1 MAARQAINRPNFSS
15 PILSEAI
22 IHNGLIY
29 TSGKIGVDAKT
40 GNLVSDDVAKQTVGW
55 MAPIKCLDINTRKK
69 AALGLLESVLLEAGS
84 GLHKIIKVMLTKS
97 LATTDIDKRL
107 VQHLPDEYC
116 LFRSHEHYLSVLSG
130 LSLWKI
136 ANNSTD
142 IATIPNP
149 RPARVCV
156 TVAELGRGAK
166 VFIPNYISRGI
177 KLTRNFQRLRLIA

>member
-40 GNLVSDDVAKQTVGW
+40 GNLVSDDVAKQT
-55 MAPIKCLDINTRKK
+55 K

-84 GLHKIIKVMLTKS
+84 GLHKIIKCNIYLTN
-97 LATTDIDKRL
+97 
-107 VQHLPDEYC
+107 
-116 LFRSHEHYLSVLSG
+116 
-130 LSLWKI
+130 I
-136 ANNSTD
+136 AYFAAMNTIY

-149 RPARVCV
+149 KPARVCV

-166 VFIPNYISRGI
+166 VEIDCVA
-177 KLTRNFQRLRLIA
+177 IAGRAM